1 MDVSSLLLSL
11 TERGFVPDWAIRMG
25 IRALLRQRL
34 DSLPHDDPATANSYV
49 LNFLTEMGAAPIALL
64 PEKANE
70 QHYEVP
76 AAFFEQ
82 VLGRRRKYSSC
93 LWPEGVTTLDEA
105 EIAALRETCEHAGIA
120 DGQDILE
127 LGCGWGS
134 LSLWMAEHFPN
145 SRIVGVS
152 NSNSQRES
160 ILERARAA
168 GFKNLDIV
176 TRDMNEFTTDQRFD
190 RVVSVEM
197 FEHMRNWARLFHQIN
212 AWLKPDGRF
221 FMHVFCH
228 KSLPYAFEVQDESD
242 WMSQYFFSG
251 GMMPSWDLATLIESP
266 LQLEHRWQWNGQH
279 YEKTANAWLENMDR
293 RQAELWPIVVA
304 TYGQKSARLWWTRWR
319 IFFMACAELFG
330 YRNGTEWPVGHY
342 LFRRGG

>member
-34 DSLPHDDPATANSYV
+34 DSLPDDDPATANSYV

-293 RQAELWPIVVA
+293 RQSELWPIVVA